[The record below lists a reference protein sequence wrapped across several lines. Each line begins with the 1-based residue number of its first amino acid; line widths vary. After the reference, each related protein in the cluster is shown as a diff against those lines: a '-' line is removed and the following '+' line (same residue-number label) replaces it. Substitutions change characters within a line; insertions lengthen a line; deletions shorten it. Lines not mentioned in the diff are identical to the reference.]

1 MVDCMS
7 SSAAKFPLLT
17 LVLAMALLAGCRSD
31 PTLAVSS
38 SLGRQALRGKTIAVG
53 GLTAQGVMVYPGRTE
68 EGLILQEAEKALQH
82 RLRHSTVLTLAAAR
96 GAVGFPPS
104 KFSAGVPIVLGS
116 KLSPGFIRKAHAA
129 GLHYLLWIDL
139 RDNSVDHSS
148 RQRQNTRTVYSSCSC
163 GKIGDKSCRTGSCCS
178 GCTSSCR
185 RATTVSVYAA
195 SEFATRRVAASYT
208 LLDTASGRTVW
219 RAESQRSD
227 SNVNTA
233 SSESG
238 FPMPPGVPLPPTES
252 QVMKRMTTFAVARLP
267 K

>member
-1 MVDCMS
+1 MKPHSLILFFVTAWLTSC
-7 SSAAKFPLLT
+7 AA
-17 LVLAMALLAGCRSD
+17 D

-38 SLGRQALRGKTIAVG
+38 SLGRHELRGKTLAVG

-68 EGLILQEAEKALQH
+68 ESLILQEAEKALEH
-82 RLRHSTVLTLAAAR
+82 KLRRSRVLNTKDAR
-96 GAVGFPPS
+96 AAVGFPPS
-104 KFSAGVPIVLGS
+104 KFSTGVPIVLGS
-116 KLSPGFIRKAHAA
+116 RLSPGFIRKAHAE

-163 GKIGDKSCRTGSCCS
+163 GKIGDNSCTTGSCCS

-185 RATTVSVYAA
+185 HGTTVTDYTA
-195 SEFATRRVAASYT
+195 SEIATRSIAASYK
-208 LLDTASGRTVW
+208 LLATATGKTVW
-219 RAESQRSD
+219 QAESLRSD

-233 SSESG
+233 TSESG
-238 FPMPPGVPLPPTES
+238 FPMSPSVPLPPTES
-252 QVMKRMTTFAVARLP
+252 HIMKRMTTCAVARLP

>member
-1 MVDCMS
+1 M
-7 SSAAKFPLLT
+7 T
-17 LVLAMALLAGCRSD
+17 HHALLLIFVTSWLVSCAAD

-38 SLGRQALRGKTIAVG
+38 SLGRHDLRGKTLAVG

-68 EGLILQEAEKALQH
+68 ESLILQEAEKALQH
-82 RLRHSTVLTLAAAR
+82 RLRHSCVLTTEAAR
-96 GAVGFPPS
+96 AAVGFPPS

-148 RQRQNTRTVYSSCSC
+148 RQRQNARTVYSSCSC

-178 GCTSSCR
+178 GCSSSCR
-185 RATTVSVYAA
+185 SSTTVTVYVA
-195 SEFATRRVAASYT
+195 SEIAARSIAASYT
-208 LLDTASGRTVW
+208 LLDTASGKTVW
-219 RAESQRSD
+219 QAESLRSD
-227 SNVNTA
+227 SSVNTA
-233 SSESG
+233 TSESG
-238 FPMPPGVPLPPTES
+238 FPMAPSVPLPPTES
-252 QVMKRMTTFAVARLP
+252 QIMKRMTTFAIARLP